1 MEEPKWK
8 KNKRAYDN
16 NYCATHYKMNR
27 FATKL
32 KEDNDIINI
41 LENCENRTQ
50 FIKDAIRFYAKHKA
64 Q

>member
-32 KEDNDIINI
+32 S
-41 LENCENRTQ
+41 
-50 FIKDAIRFYAKHKA
+50 
-64 Q
+64 